1 MVKPSIT
8 YGYLRLLLPEQAWSF
23 RFSEGAH
30 EWKRVIRVGW
40 SEIEAVNGIA
50 TLAFPP
56 FLPDNPL
63 WGPPTKEYRV
73 ETDPPIDHSELAKV
87 VMLSHQVTE
96 LALS

>member
-1 MVKPSIT
+1 MVKTIHNLT
-8 YGYLRLLLPEQAWSF
+8 VTCGYWRSQVALSF

-56 FLPDNPL
+56 FLPDSLSP
-63 WGPPTKEYRV
+63 GPPDGRE
-73 ETDPPIDHSELAKV
+73 
-87 VMLSHQVTE
+87 
-96 LALS
+96 